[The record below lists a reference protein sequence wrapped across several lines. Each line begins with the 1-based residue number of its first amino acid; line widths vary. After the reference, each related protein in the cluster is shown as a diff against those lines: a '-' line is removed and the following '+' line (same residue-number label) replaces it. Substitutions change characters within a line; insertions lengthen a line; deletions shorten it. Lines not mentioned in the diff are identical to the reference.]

1 MSKLGYTWYPQDW
14 WTSETYKRLKRYPMV
29 RYAIRELF
37 DLMYKEEGPVEMS
50 RDYLYDDFNIALS
63 DEEYSKLMEYVQVLE
78 NGKWWITSIRKRIS
92 RSESSRENGKKGGRP
107 KKTQKPK
114 TETQSNNLKN
124 PPLEIEREI
133 ESKIEIENKVNN
145 NIEIN
150 FDDADNKKFRDV
162 LKFESQQWL
171 ESVSMQ
177 QKKSPDFIK
186 EKLDEFTIFLFNSQK
201 SHSQKIEFIRHFINW
216 LPKKIQDNG
225 ESKKPGHSG
234 TKKQYRF
241 SSAEAIKT
249 ATGENT

>member
-50 RDYLYDDFNIALS
+50 RDYLYDDFNIELS
-63 DEEYSKLMEYVQVLE
+63 DQEYSKLMEYIQVMDD
-78 NGKWWITSIRKRIS
+78 GKWWITSIKKRIS
-92 RSESSRENGKKGGRP
+92 RAETSRENGKKGGRP

-114 TETQSNNLKN
+114 VITQKDNLKN
-124 PPLEIEREI
+124 PPLEREGEREREI
-133 ESKIEIENKVNN
+133 KDKREDNVELKFNDI
-145 NIEIN
+145 
-150 FDDADNKKFRDV
+150 DNKKFRDV

-186 EKLDEFTIFLFNSQK
+186 EKLDEFTMFLFNSQK
-201 SHSQKIEFIRHFINW
+201 SHSQKLEFIRHFINW
-216 LPKKIQDNG
+216 LPKKLQDNG
-225 ESKKPGHSG
+225 ESKQRGNSG
-234 TKKQYRF
+234 SKKQYRF
-241 SSAEAIKT
+241 NTAEAIKT
-249 ATGENT
+249 ATGEN